1 MSTTIRRSGADRTS
15 SASCAQGRDAW
26 AGRIEHREPPLNQS
40 TDINPIGMSDRYTWA
55 PWARSFTMTPEP
67 SSNAIPCPSCG
78 SPATGR
84 FCTQCGAVV
93 REANCSACGTAL
105 TPGSKFCHECGTAA
119 ALQTADQRMR
129 QKIAANQR
137 SVPAVRSNNLP
148 WIIGTFAFITLV
160 VIFAAQRA
168 GQEAPPAP
176 ATTQAAP
183 SGAAGVDISS
193 MTPQERASR
202 LFDRIM
208 RLSEEGKRDSVE
220 LFASMAIP
228 VYESLGPL
236 DLDARY
242 DLGRIAQV
250 SGQLDIAQAQ
260 ADSILRQSPDHL
272 LGLVLAI
279 AIAEARGNQTSRA
292 AHERRL
298 LAAEERQLALGLEE
312 YTRHR
317 IDIDNAITAA
327 KRRPS
332 RP

>member
-1 MSTTIRRSGADRTS
+1 
-15 SASCAQGRDAW
+15 
-26 AGRIEHREPPLNQS
+26 
-40 TDINPIGMSDRYTWA
+40 
-55 PWARSFTMTPEP
+55 MTGTP
-67 SSNAIPCPSCG
+67 IPCPSCG
-78 SPATGR
+78 AAAAGR

-93 REANCSACGTAL
+93 RDAPCSACGVAL
-105 TPGSKFCHECGTAA
+105 TPGSKFCHECGSPVKA
-119 ALQTADQRMR
+119 QPSRE
-129 QKIAANQR
+129 KIAHGGQERLAARQR
-137 SVPAVRSNNLP
+137 RTEARPSNNLP
-148 WIIGTFAFITLV
+148 WILGGLAFVVLV

-168 GQEAPPAP
+168 GQTPPA
-176 ATTQAAP
+176 AMQSAAP
-183 SGAAGVDISS
+183 TGAAAVDISS

-250 SGQLDIAQAQ
+250 SAQLELAQAQ
-260 ADSILRQSPDHL
+260 ADSILQQAPDHL

-279 AIAEARGNQTSRA
+279 SVAEARSNQSQRTSL
-292 AHERRL
+292 ERRL
-298 LAAEERQLALGLEE
+298 IAAETSQLSRDLPE

-317 IDIDNAITAA
+317 SDIDAA
-327 KRRPS
+327 LAAARRRP
-332 RP
+332 